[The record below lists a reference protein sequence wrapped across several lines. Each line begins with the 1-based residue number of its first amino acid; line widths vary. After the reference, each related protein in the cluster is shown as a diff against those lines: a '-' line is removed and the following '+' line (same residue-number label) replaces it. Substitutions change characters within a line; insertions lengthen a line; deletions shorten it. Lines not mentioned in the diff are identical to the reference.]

1 MIKSNFIEDIQ
12 ELKGPEDANVVLAF
26 DSTECVFLTLMQRAK
41 LFVKL
46 KYSHDLR
53 SQKLS

>member
-1 MIKSNFIEDIQ
+1 
-12 ELKGPEDANVVLAF
+12 
-26 DSTECVFLTLMQRAK
+26 MQRAK

-53 SQKLS
+53 SQKLNQAIRSVKFKKTVNIMVNDQTLPTKG